1 MKKALFIMMDD
12 LVNKV
17 YDAETRAEIDTYFD
31 VMGEPLTKDNYIEHP
46 ELLAE
51 VEIVFSGWGA
61 PTFNKDFLQSAPN
74 LEAIF
79 YGAGT
84 MKSLLSD
91 EVWERDLIIS
101 TANTANAIPV
111 AEYTLSQILFSLKD
125 GWQITRKVREQ
136 REFHFNEFQMPGAYK
151 RTVGLISLSQVGRKA
166 LELLQPFDLNVVVYD
181 PFVNAAEAE
190 KLGVELVS
198 LEELFESADIVS
210 LHAPLLPET
219 KGMVTGE
226 LLNAMKTNATFINTA
241 RGAIVKEDELIKV
254 FKKREDLTA
263 ILDVT
268 NPEPPV
274 TESPL
279 YDMDNIVITPHIAGS
294 AGNEV
299 ARMGKMVGDEA
310 IRYVQNKP
318 LQHQITKK
326 DYQTMA

>member
-1 MKKALFIMMDD
+1 
-12 LVNKV
+12 
-17 YDAETRAEIDTYFD
+17 
-31 VMGEPLTKDNYIEHP
+31 
-46 ELLAE
+46 
-51 VEIVFSGWGA
+51 
-61 PTFNKDFLQSAPN
+61 
-74 LEAIF
+74 
-79 YGAGT
+79 

-151 RTVGLISLSQVGRKA
+151 RTVGLISLSQVERKA

-219 KGMVTGE
+219 KGMSLV
-226 LLNAMKTNATFINTA
+226 N
-241 RGAIVKEDELIKV
+241 
-254 FKKREDLTA
+254 
-263 ILDVT
+263 
-268 NPEPPV
+268 
-274 TESPL
+274 
-279 YDMDNIVITPHIAGS
+279 Y
-294 AGNEV
+294 
-299 ARMGKMVGDEA
+299 
-310 IRYVQNKP
+310 
-318 LQHQITKK
+318 
-326 DYQTMA
+326 